1 MNLKDKK
8 NTLWRNLP
16 LTAIH
21 VTPTT
26 SFCYELRANQR
37 KETTD
42 PLSVII
48 NSTQYML
55 LLLQNNTERGDVK
68 MVTESTA
75 MNAQLQ
81 LCPRPRTRLLLEYW
95 NW

>member
-55 LLLQNNTERGDVK
+55 LLLQNNTGRGDVK
-68 MVTESTA
+68 NTTKYSCSQCIFYFI
-75 MNAQLQ
+75 QLSI
-81 LCPRPRTRLLLEYW
+81 PSLL
-95 NW
+95 